1 MARPMLIASVA
12 ALAFI
17 AAHPP
22 LAADAKQMEE
32 NKKAVAAF
40 YDAVLNQKDFD
51 AASKYL
57 GNRYTQHN
65 PGAADGP
72 DGLKGFIA
80 FLKDKFPNNRSEI
93 KRIFADGDYVIV
105 HVHAVREP
113 GTRGN
118 AIIDIFKLENGKVV
132 EHWDVVQPNSG
143 KARQHQRNV
152 LAGRRR
158 PDSTRGRRPGE
169 DIDRAA
175 GTVFNAI
182 PAAIR
187 TGPQCS
193 SISIP
198 ARCRH
203 GAWSSWVLTGSSAR
217 RARGSWQ
224 PTAYRCWR
232 WGGPRPTFS
241 PPEPQR
247 GFPTSFG
254 RTMPSW

>member
-1 MARPMLIASVA
+1 MARSMLIAGVA
-12 ALAFI
+12 AIAFI
-17 AAHPP
+17 AAHPA

-57 GNRYTQHN
+57 GPRYTQHN

-132 EHWDVVQPNSG
+132 EHWDVVQP
-143 KARQHQRNV
+143 
-152 LAGRRR
+152 
-158 PDSTRGRRPGE
+158 
-169 DIDRAA
+169 
-175 GTVFNAI
+175 I
-182 PAAIR
+182 PEK
-187 TGPQCS
+187 
-193 SISIP
+193 P
-198 ARCRH
+198 ANTN
-203 GAWSSWVLTGSSAR
+203 GM
-217 RARGSWQ
+217 
-224 PTAYRCWR
+224 
-232 WGGPRPTFS
+232 F
-241 PPEPQR
+241 
-247 GFPTSFG
+247 
-254 RTMPSW
+254 

>member
-1 MARPMLIASVA
+1 MARPTLIAGVA

-17 AAHPP
+17 AAHPA

-57 GNRYTQHN
+57 GPRYTQHN

-132 EHWDVVQPNSG
+132 EHWDVVQP
-143 KARQHQRNV
+143 
-152 LAGRRR
+152 
-158 PDSTRGRRPGE
+158 
-169 DIDRAA
+169 
-175 GTVFNAI
+175 I
-182 PAAIR
+182 PEK
-187 TGPQCS
+187 
-193 SISIP
+193 P
-198 ARCRH
+198 ANTN
-203 GAWSSWVLTGSSAR
+203 GM
-217 RARGSWQ
+217 
-224 PTAYRCWR
+224 
-232 WGGPRPTFS
+232 F
-241 PPEPQR
+241 
-247 GFPTSFG
+247 
-254 RTMPSW
+254 